1 MVSTATKPPIIVI
14 CGPTGIGKTTAAIEA
29 AEKFNGEIISAD
41 SMQIYRMMEIGTAKP
56 SHEECR
62 RVPHHMIDIADP
74 DEPFDAARFAE
85 KARKIIFDLHRRG
98 VVPFVAGGT
107 GLYIKALVHGLFQ
120 ADPPDPETRRQIK
133 AEVANLGSDAL
144 HNRLTQVD
152 PEAAERIHP
161 NDRFRIVRALEMH
174 AVSGVP
180 LSEHHREHSFRD
192 SPFRVL
198 NIGLTMD
205 REALYARIDSRV
217 DAMITAGLEGEVSW
231 LLKSG
236 YSEEL
241 KSMQSIGYRHMIAY
255 LTRHMPREEALR
267 TMKRDTRRYAKR
279 QMTWFK
285 AVADIVWIEPNRIKE
300 LYPRIEA
307 FLK

>member
-1 MVSTATKPPIIVI
+1 
-14 CGPTGIGKTTAAIEA
+14 
-29 AEKFNGEIISAD
+29 
-41 SMQIYRMMEIGTAKP
+41 MQIYRMMEIGTAKP

-74 DEPFDAARFAE
+74 DEAFDAARFAE
-85 KARKIIFDLHRRG
+85 KAREIIFDLHQRG

-120 ADPPDPETRRQIK
+120 ADPPDAETRRQIMT
-133 AEVANLGSDAL
+133 EIANLGSAAL

-152 PEAAERIHP
+152 PEMAERIHP

-180 LSEHHREHSFRD
+180 LSEHHREHGFRD

-205 REALYARIDSRV
+205 REALYARIDRRV
-217 DAMITAGLEGEVSW
+217 DAMIAAGLEDEVSW

-236 YSEEL
+236 YSKEL
-241 KSMQSIGYRHMIAY
+241 KSMQSIGYRHMIAH
-255 LTRHMPREEALR
+255 LSGHMSREDALQ

-279 QMTWFK
+279 QMTWFR
-285 AVADIVWIEPNRIKE
+285 AVADIVWIEPGRIE
-300 LYPRIEA
+300 NLYPQIEA